1 MQRTKAIDKVTSLI
15 LLDPVNTIDGR
26 ALIESINS
34 EPITDID
41 PQLEK
46 QVEDQRKTRITNSI
60 ENDVKKAKEKVV
72 RAVSVIILTLVGE
85 TTSLVRFEK
94 TIIYGKSKNASMRE
108 CWGVVINKNRLWA
121 VYDFMSS
128 DDASFPLPSG
138 KLEYYGF
145 TLEEWLIVVE
155 NLVIET

>member
-72 RAVSVIILTLVGE
+72 RAISAIILTLVGE
-85 TTSLVRFEK
+85 TTSSVRFE
-94 TIIYGKSKNASMRE
+94 TITYGKSRNASMRE
-108 CWGVVINKNRLWA
+108 RWGVVTNKNRLR
-121 VYDFMSS
+121 
-128 DDASFPLPSG
+128 
-138 KLEYYGF
+138 
-145 TLEEWLIVVE
+145 
-155 NLVIET
+155 

>member
-1 MQRTKAIDKVTSLI
+1 MGENTAFKSDLFYDSLETETDILSTNTKLETLVSDLIEETYLEAKRLVMQRTKAIDKVTSLI

-72 RAVSVIILTLVGE
+72 RAIS
-85 TTSLVRFEK
+85 
-94 TIIYGKSKNASMRE
+94 A
-108 CWGVVINKNRLWA
+108 
-121 VYDFMSS
+121 
-128 DDASFPLPSG
+128 
-138 KLEYYGF
+138 
-145 TLEEWLIVVE
+145 
-155 NLVIET
+155 